1 MTLNQVIGANVR
13 ALRLGAGI
21 TLEQF
26 SASARFHGL
35 RWTSGRVGDLESGK
49 ITLSVET
56 ALTVAAVLASLLG
69 REVGL
74 DELVAGDDRVT
85 DSGRIVVSAAAPAV
99 IRMEASASVT
109 SVTAAF
115 LMRDADFRMCRAL
128 GVDRERGVA
137 MMTALWGRPF
147 SAQRDAIAGPE
158 SNAQRRGQV
167 AKRLKAELQ
176 KVIDNGDN

>member
-1 MTLNQVIGANVR
+1 MYVTLNRVIGTNVR
-13 ALRLGAGI
+13 ALRLKAGS

-56 ALTVAAVLASLLG
+56 ALTVAAVLADLLG

-85 DSGRIVVSAAAPAV
+85 DSGRIVVSAAAAAV
-99 IRMEASASVT
+99 IPMEASAT
-109 SVTAAF
+109 STTAAF

-128 GVDRERGVA
+128 GVDRDRGAAVMA
-137 MMTALWGRPF
+137 ALWGRPF
-147 SAQRDAIAGPE
+147 SAQRDAIAGPQ
-158 SNAQRRGQV
+158 SNAQQRGQV

-176 KVIDNGDN
+176 KVIDDGNN

>member
-1 MTLNQVIGANVR
+1 VIGTNVR

-26 SASARFHGL
+26 SASARLHGL

-85 DSGRIVVSAAAPAV
+85 GSGRIVVSAVAPAV
-99 IRMEASASVT
+99 IPMEASASVT
-109 SVTAAF
+109 AGF
-115 LMRDADFRMCRAL
+115 LMRDVDFRLCREL
-128 GVDRERGVA
+128 GVDREHGAA
-137 MMTALWGRPF
+137 MMAALWGRPF

-158 SNAQRRGQV
+158 SNAQQRGQV
-167 AKRLKAELQ
+167 AKRLKADLQ
-176 KVIDNGDN
+176 KAVNGDGNN